1 MEADTNVNKCFLCEK
16 GRTGVDDE
24 NYILHREASSYILLN
39 EYPYNTGHLLVS
51 PYVHT
56 GNIEELD
63 QKTGVE
69 LWSLQKQ
76 AVEVLS
82 LVYGPDG
89 FNIGMNLGASAGAAL
104 IDHLHIHIVP
114 RWAGDTNYMSVLNNT
129 KVLSEMLKDTFN
141 RLKPHFSVNQYNSST
156 E

>member
-1 MEADTNVNKCFLCEK
+1 MEAHTNVNKCFLCEK